1 MKQLISPLPEL
12 QKAFLAGFTE
22 HFHLSA
28 TGFLYCL
35 SNPEKFYDL
44 TDLVIGPPV
53 PLSIP
58 GTLFNIST
66 KDGLRKGTFID
77 FEF

>member
-1 MKQLISPLPEL
+1 MKQPILPLPEL

-22 HFHLSA
+22 HFQLSP
-28 TGFLYCL
+28 TGSLYCL
-35 SNPEKFYDL
+35 SNPDKFYDL
-44 TDLVIGPPV
+44 NDVVISPPV
-53 PLSIP
+53 SLSIP